1 MICPHCSA
9 KLLRRQR
16 SMRTCSECHRLFA
29 LEPKANSLHL
39 HDLRVRKLA
48 QMLADPERAGAPPL
62 RYTADQLRMAAS
74 RKILANPDGSS
85 GWLGCAG
92 AVTFFGVFIGF
103 FTLIAQLGEL
113 FVAVFL
119 FVFWVVV
126 ICLIGHVVTARR
138 RRLSGEPMSASTFRW
153 WVLEPWAEVYG
164 GPPPGLLPPRP
175 AVDVMPAG
183 APTALL
189 YCPDPGTVD
198 FLAASGI
205 VERRGVALIGK
216 GREWPPAALL
226 AADRA
231 VPVLVLHHADA
242 AGCLVARDL
251 RAALPPGTRV
261 IDVGLRPRVAERLG
275 PPVRLPPDRSLLGEL
290 ARAGSLDPAERT
302 WLARGNTLPL
312 AAVRPARLLA
322 AVERALPDRDPD
334 EERAEAVGFMAWPER
349 AR

>member
-9 KLLRRQR
+9 NLLRKQR
-16 SMRTCSECHRLFA
+16 SMHTCSTCGRTFA

-48 QMLADPERAGAPPL
+48 EVLADPGRAGSPPL

-74 RKILANPDGSS
+74 RQILANPDRSS

-92 AVTFFGVFIGF
+92 TVMIFGTVGGF
-103 FTLIAQLGEL
+103 MALIAQIGQL

-126 ICLIGHVVTARR
+126 ICLIGHVATARR
-138 RRLSGEPMSASTFRW
+138 RRLPGEPMSASAFRL
-153 WVLEPWAEVYG
+153 WVLDRWVEVYG

-175 AVDVMPAG
+175 VVDVLPPGPPA
-183 APTALL
+183 ALL

-198 FLAASGI
+198 FLAASRI
-205 VERRGVALIGK
+205 VENRGVALIVQ
-216 GREWPPAALL
+216 GREWPPTALL

-231 VPVLVLHHADA
+231 LPVLVLHHADA
-242 AGCLVARDL
+242 AGCLAVPRL
-251 RAALPPGTRV
+251 RAVLPPGTRV
-261 IDVGLRPRVAERLG
+261 IDAGLRPRAAERIG
-275 PPVRLPPDRSLLGEL
+275 PPVRLPPDRSLLSEL
-290 ARAGSLDPAERT
+290 ARTGSLDASERA
-302 WLARGNTLPL
+302 WLARGNTFPL

-322 AVERALPDRDPD
+322 AVERALPQGDPA

-349 AR
+349 TG